1 MPAGDEGSLTLSIGM
16 RVSPEPAGIELLRR
30 YNVAL
35 NYAINKILSLNLKTI
50 RDVHNALYR
59 ELREWFGLPSRI
71 AIDCYRDALANA
83 RAWRRN
89 PYRGRRPKVK
99 KLSMLLHQ
107 GSGYRVE
114 DGYVEIIGGIKL
126 RIIGWDRRYDQYE
139 NREARLVYREGRMIL
154 WISKRIPRPKQYKPR
169 DVIAIDINERKIVY
183 GDDEINKDIDT
194 AIDRAYKWKV
204 LAESLQRKYSS
215 PRYPAWRRRGILN
228 RIRSYHRKARNV
240 LEDWARKAPLKI
252 VRIALKLQHAVARE
266 DLTGLINSLRKIKN
280 KDHRTK
286 LIIMGYSRLVKW
298 IDWHAMKLGA
308 PLAIVDPR
316 GTSSEC
322 PQCGSK
328 LEENGYRRLRCP
340 RCSFEADRDVIGKL
354 NIRKK
359 ALKILS
365 IKPSFGGVLAPLT
378 APQMTDVNPN
388 RWGEPMN
395 RPQRGRGNPRPSGR
409 GGGQIMMKAMLMH
422 VWKGYEIAI
431 AL

>member
-1 MPAGDEGSLTLSIGM
+1 MPAGDEGVLTLSIGM

-35 NYAINKILSLNLKTI
+35 NYAINKILSLNLKTLKEVN
-50 RDVHNALYR
+50 RELYR

-71 AIDCYRDALANA
+71 ALDCYRDALANA

-107 GSGYRVE
+107 GSGYRVG

-183 GDDEINKDIDT
+183 GDDEISKDIDT

-215 PRYPAWRRRGILN
+215 PRYPAWRRRRGILN
-228 RIRSYHRKARNV
+228 RIGRLGMSLR
-240 LEDWARKAPLKI
+240 
-252 VRIALKLQHAVARE
+252 
-266 DLTGLINSLRKIKN
+266 TGLGR
-280 KDHRTK
+280 H
-286 LIIMGYSRLVKW
+286 
-298 IDWHAMKLGA
+298 
-308 PLAIVDPR
+308 
-316 GTSSEC
+316 
-322 PQCGSK
+322 
-328 LEENGYRRLRCP
+328 RLR
-340 RCSFEADRDVIGKL
+340 
-354 NIRKK
+354 
-359 ALKILS
+359 
-365 IKPSFGGVLAPLT
+365 
-378 APQMTDVNPN
+378 
-388 RWGEPMN
+388 
-395 RPQRGRGNPRPSGR
+395 
-409 GGGQIMMKAMLMH
+409 
-422 VWKGYEIAI
+422 
-431 AL
+431 